1 MKLDGIGKLN
11 GELKPK
17 QEWDKVDNEG
27 NEVNVQA
34 LFSMFNDV
42 SPDKFHKITT
52 WKSEKVLIMHEGTS
66 TMKLSKIKMF
76 IVKFENIR
84 MKDHETFSNF
94 YLELSYIV
102 NSSFNI
108 RDKILK

>member
-1 MKLDGIGKLN
+1 MY
-11 GELKPK
+11 
-17 QEWDKVDNEG
+17 
-27 NEVNVQA
+27 
-34 LFSMFNDV
+34 
-42 SPDKFHKITT
+42 
-52 WKSEKVLIMHEGTS
+52 EGTS

-84 MKDHETFSNF
+84 MKDHETLSNF

-108 RDKILK
+108 RDKIPK

>member
-1 MKLDGIGKLN
+1 M
-11 GELKPK
+11 
-17 QEWDKVDNEG
+17 EG

-34 LFSMFNDV
+34 LFSIFNGV

-52 WKSEKVLIMHEGTS
+52 WKSEKVLIMHKGTS
-66 TMKLSKIKMF
+66 IVKLSKIKMF
-76 IVKFENIR
+76 IVKFENLR
-84 MKDHETFSNF
+84 MKDQETFSNF

-108 RDKILK
+108 RDKIPK